1 MSQDFNRPAKPA
13 SLLVIGGARS
23 GKSSFAQR
31 LAENSGRR
39 PVLIATAEAHDGE
52 MAARIARHKAGRRP
66 GWHVIEE
73 PHALAAA
80 LDGNARPDAI
90 VVVDCLTL
98 WLTNRLVAGADVAAE
113 SEQLAR
119 AIAALAGPLVLVS
132 NEVGAGIVPEYPLGR
147 QFRDLQGSLN
157 QQIAAACDKVVLVAA
172 GLPLLLK
179 PATKLELDL

>member
-31 LAENSGRR
+31 LAEGSGRR
-39 PVLIATAEAHDGE
+39 PVLIATAEAHDAE
-52 MAARIARHKAGRRP
+52 MVARIAKHKAGRRA
-66 GWHVIEE
+66 GWQVIEE

-80 LDGNARPDAI
+80 LEATARPDAI

-98 WLTNRLVAGADVAAE
+98 WLTNRLIAGADVAAE
-113 SEQLAR
+113 SERLAG
-119 AIAALAGPLVLVS
+119 AIAGLAGPVVLVS
-132 NEVGAGIVPEYPLGR
+132 NEVGAGIVPEHPLGR
-147 QFRDLQGSLN
+147 QFRDLQGILN
-157 QQIAAACDKVVLVAA
+157 QQLAGACDKVVLVAA

-179 PATKLELDL
+179 PARELELDL